1 MYIQFWKGHIPTR
14 VSAPQMDPKSVLLD
28 PIGAI
33 VGSIALLVTL
43 VIITG
48 TGFAGII
55 SVKEVNQRCVGM
67 DDFFAKCS
75 DKGHLRHGLGCGQSR

>member
-1 MYIQFWKGHIPTR
+1 MFPFLACSATGLIALYIQFWKGHIPTR

-33 VGSIALLVTL
+33 VGSTALLVTL

-48 TGFAGII
+48 TGFAG
-55 SVKEVNQRCVGM
+55 SPLSE
-67 DDFFAKCS
+67 
-75 DKGHLRHGLGCGQSR
+75 QS